1 MLDLV
6 KVAAFVAV
14 HRCGSFSEA
23 ARELRLTQPAV
34 SRQVAL
40 LERDL
45 GVRLLKRDRQGVRA
59 TKAGRVLA
67 PHARAVIDQLLLAES
82 QVRALTRPPSG
93 RVRMGSFFSALVHLA
108 AEAAAELAQDHPD
121 IVIVDELVDPVTAI
135 AQLARAELDVAVVF
149 DHPFAPLELPV
160 SLTLKPMFDDP
171 LRILLPADHP
181 LAGSA
186 AVDLDDLQRDV
197 WIRPHDGTAAALTD
211 WILANHDLA
220 PSLLHAGHG
229 DEPVEIQALV
239 AAGRGVALTYDLTVM
254 VSGHRLQVV
263 PIAHDLPAR
272 RIAIAHPTG
281 QLTAATAAVV
291 AALSTVGNSRQE
303 SSARTK

>member
-6 KVAAFVAV
+6 KVVAFAAV

-23 ARELRLTQPAV
+23 ARELHLTQPAV

-45 GVRLLKRDRQGVRA
+45 GVRLLERDRQGVRA
-59 TKAGRVLA
+59 TEAGRALA

-93 RVRMGSFFSALVHLA
+93 RVRVGSFFSALVLLA

-121 IVIVDELVDPVTAI
+121 IVIVDELVDPATAI
-135 AQLARAELDVAVVF
+135 AALARGELDVAVVF
-149 DHPFAPLELPV
+149 DHPFAPLELPG
-160 SLTLKPMFDDP
+160 SLTLEPMFDDP

-186 AVDLDDLQRDV
+186 AVHLGDLQREV

-211 WILANHDLA
+211 RILARHDLA

-239 AAGRGVALTYDLTVM
+239 AAGRGVALTYDLTVL
-254 VSGHRLQVV
+254 VSVHRLEIV
-263 PIAHDLPAR
+263 PIAHDVPAR
-272 RIAIAHPTG
+272 RIAIAHATG
-281 QLTAATAAVV
+281 QLPAATEAVV
-291 AALSTVGNSRQE
+291 ASLSTVGSTRRIHSPQ
-303 SSARTK
+303 TK